1 MSELKAADSCLLKFP
16 ADYVYRVVADIAAY
30 NKWWPREIS
39 FELLYLDPG
48 IIGTVI
54 DVHNGMFV
62 RWKAKV
68 SGFKTNRLLAID
80 YVEGDWIGNTYWR
93 FEETGGATKLTL
105 EIDLEINRAWL
116 KIASSFIDFPKF
128 HSKQIK
134 KVFAN
139 LEKYLAENVS
149 SYLQGIRITELDHLV
164 LTVSDIE
171 KTCEFYRSV
180 LGMEVITFNEGRTAL
195 KFGGRKINLHSSGN
209 EFNPKAANPKPGSSD
224 VCFIT
229 HLSSEDVIKELNS
242 KNVIIELGPIERTGA
257 DGKMTSVYIRD
268 PDGNL
273 IELATYHKLI
283 N

>member
-1 MSELKAADSCLLKFP
+1 MGELKAIDTCELKFP

-39 FELLYLDPG
+39 FELQYLDPG

-93 FEETGGATKLTL
+93 FEETGGRTKLTL

-116 KIASSFIDFPKF
+116 KLVSAFINFPKF

-134 KVFAN
+134 KVFSN
-139 LEKYLAENVS
+139 LEKYLAENQS
-149 SYLQGIRITELDHLV
+149 AYLQGIRITELDHLV
-164 LTVSDIE
+164 LTVTDVE
-171 KTCEFYRSV
+171 KTCAFYSSV
-180 LGMEVITFNEGRTAL
+180 LGMEVITFDEGRKAL
-195 KFGGRKINLHSSGN
+195 KFGGRKINLHHSGSQ
-209 EFNPKAANPKPGSSD
+209 FNPKASNPQPGSAD
-224 VCFIT
+224 ICFIT
-229 HLSSEDVIKELNS
+229 YLRIEDVIRELAS
-242 KNVIIELGPIERTGA
+242 KNVSIELGPVERTGA

-273 IELATYHKLI
+273 IELAAYHK
-283 N
+283 